1 MQECLL
7 DCRVLE
13 LLIKI
18 KKKILAHFSVKFRA
32 VSPRP
37 LPVPSDVTPKT
48 AQRGAEH
55 PEPAD
60 SAKPSQAAIPKVS
73 VEYCLLVFV
82 SFRLSSSFQECVH
95 SE

>member
-1 MQECLL
+1 MSC
-7 DCRVLE
+7 
-13 LLIKI
+13 
-18 KKKILAHFSVKFRA
+18 FSVKFRA

-37 LPVPSDVTPKT
+37 LPVPSDATPKT

-60 SAKPSQAAIPKVS
+60 SAKLSQAAIPKVS
-73 VEYCLLVFV
+73 DKNCLLAFV
-82 SFRLSSSFQECVH
+82 SFLLSSLFHVCVH